1 MVELVKTQ
9 EGLMLTDGKLKLCAD
24 FTTEKKRLKPN
35 NLNGEMLVKAAR
47 IKGEAAGLRL
57 LDATAGLG
65 EDSLLLAAAGFL
77 VDLYEYDE
85 VIGALLEDAMNRAE
99 NDTDLAPV
107 IARMT
112 LHREDSIAAMKALDY
127 VPDVVLLDP
136 MFPARSKSG
145 MIKKKFQLMQQLES
159 PCANE
164 AMLLEAALSTGA
176 SKIVIKRPAKGPF
189 LAGVKPSYS
198 VDGNAIRYDCIVR

>member
-1 MVELVKTQ
+1 MVELIKTPL
-9 EGLMLTDGKLKLCAD
+9 GLTLTDGKLELRGD

-35 NLNGEMLVKAAR
+35 NLNGEMLVKAAK
-47 IKGEAAGLRL
+47 IKGEAKGLRL

-65 EDSLLLAAAGFL
+65 EDSLLLAAAGFQ

-85 VIGALLEDAMNRAE
+85 VIGALLEDALKRASGDE
-99 NDTDLAPV
+99 ELSV
-107 IARMT
+107 IVARMK
-112 LHREDSIAAMKALDY
+112 LHREDSIEAMKALDY
-127 VPDVVLLDP
+127 TPDVVLLDP
-136 MFPARSKSG
+136 MFPARNKSG

-159 PCANE
+159 PCCNE
-164 AMLLEAALSTGA
+164 AELLDAALLTGA
-176 SKIVIKRPAKGPF
+176 KKIVIKRPAKGPF